1 MRFPSSRGP
10 APVPGGLV
18 PGGPLPGGPVP
29 GGPVPLADQP
39 ATAAPRPAASPRTR
53 RPPEQDASMAVAA
66 QQAGVLSS
74 ASREVSDTS
83 RQAAESLTEL
93 RSAITDISSS
103 TTRASAVAE
112 EAVRDARAVDE
123 RIAALQEASESIT
136 EMVRL
141 ISAISQQSRFL
152 ALNAYVE
159 AARAG
164 DVGRGFAVV
173 ADEVKQ
179 LASRTAQAAE
189 DIGAQIEAVQSET
202 RQAVTA
208 IGRITGTLGSIADA
222 QDAIAAAVAQ
232 QRAATERVVDNV
244 DRAASGSARITQ
256 AVAEL
261 ADSQRLVYVRR
272 ALTLAQDLLDEAGG
286 VDVGQELQGR
296 TVTDQ
301 ATSATRTVRL
311 PELLLGGEVL
321 AWDDDPRHRSP
332 LVDDVVAQV
341 GGTCTLFQRLDDAG
355 GMVRVA
361 TTVVNSQG
369 RRNIGTA
376 LSPTGTDGGRNPVLA
391 AVLGGQVY
399 TGPATVAGKPYFT
412 AYAGVHSPAGAL
424 VGMLYVGLPIEAPA

>member
-1 MRFPSSRGP
+1 MRFPSPRGS
-10 APVPGGLV
+10 APVPGDV
-18 PGGPLPGGPVP
+18 APPAGGPAVVAL
-29 GGPVPLADQP
+29 
-39 ATAAPRPAASPRTR
+39 RPAVPARTR
-53 RPPEQDASMAVAA
+53 RAPEQDDSMAAAA

-83 RQAAESLTEL
+83 QQAAGSLTEL
-93 RSAITDISSS
+93 RSAIADISSS
-103 TTRASAVAE
+103 ATQASAVAE

-136 EMVRL
+136 QMVRL

-173 ADEVKQ
+173 ADEVKE

-208 IGRITGTLGSIADA
+208 IGRITGTLSSIADA

-232 QRAATERVVDNV
+232 QRAATDRVVDNV
-244 DRAASGSARITQ
+244 DRAASGSVRITQ

-272 ALTLAQDLLDEAGG
+272 ALTLAEDLLDEAGG
-286 VDVGQELQGR
+286 IDLGSGR
-296 TVTDQ
+296 RSVTVTDQ
-301 ATSATRTVRL
+301 ATSATRTVGL
-311 PELLLGGEVL
+311 PELLLGGQVL
-321 AWDDDPRHRSP
+321 AWDDDPRHPSP

-355 GMVRVA
+355 AMVRVA
-361 TTVVNSQG
+361 TTVVNPQG

-376 LSPTGTDGGRNPVLA
+376 LSPTGADGSPNPVLA
-391 AVLGGQVY
+391 AVLDGRVY
-399 TGPATVAGKPYFT
+399 TGPATVAGRPYFT
-412 AYAGVHSPAGAL
+412 AYAGVRSSAGAL
-424 VGMLYVGLPIEAPA
+424 IGMLYVGLPIDAP

>member
-1 MRFPSSRGP
+1 MGWSTKGNTAVAAAGAATVPPP
-10 APVPGGLV
+10 AAPPVPR
-18 PGGPLPGGPVP
+18 
-29 GGPVPLADQP
+29 
-39 ATAAPRPAASPRTR
+39 PRRKV
-53 RPPEQDASMAVAA
+53 EQDASLEHAA
-66 QQAGVLSS
+66 QQAGVLTQ

-83 RQAAESLTEL
+83 QQAAESLTEL

-103 TTRASAVAE
+103 TGRASTIAE
-112 EAVRDARAVDE
+112 DAVRDARAVDE
-123 RIAALQEASESIT
+123 RIAALQQASESIT

-189 DIGAQIEAVQSET
+189 DIGAQIEAVQAET
-202 RQAVTA
+202 RQAVSA
-208 IGRITGTLGSIADA
+208 IQRISGTLGSIAEA
-222 QDAIAAAVAQ
+222 QDAIAAAVEQ
-232 QRAATERVVDNV
+232 QRAATDRVVDNV

-261 ADSQRLVYVRR
+261 ADSQRLAYVRR
-272 ALTLAQDLLDEAGG
+272 ALTLAQDLLDDAGG
-286 VDVGQELQGR
+286 ISRGSGTRSTD
-296 TVTDQ
+296 VTDQ
-301 ATSATRTVRL
+301 STSTSHRVDL
-311 PELLLGGEVL
+311 PELVLGGAPLPWV
-321 AWDDDPRHRSP
+321 DDPRRPAP

-355 GMVRVA
+355 AMVRAA
-361 TTVVNSQG
+361 TTVVTTAG
-369 RRNIGTA
+369 RRNIGTYIA
-376 LSPTGTDGGRNPVLA
+376 PVNADGTRNPVLA
-391 AVLGGQVY
+391 AVLAGQVY

-412 AYAGVHSPAGAL
+412 AYAGVTAPDGAL
-424 VGMLYVGLPIEAPA
+424 VGMLYVGLPTESVG